1 MKALIIASLMAL
13 PGLALAD
20 HATAP
25 RGPDF
30 VAATPPRPAVDRS
43 LAASPGTR
51 PIAPIELVMFGF
63 DQTSLD
69 PAAVSQLDTLA
80 KWMKHHPEQNVVI
93 EGHTDKVGSAEYND
107 SLGARR
113 AVSVRAHLE
122 SWGIPSDRIVVATFG
137 ERGAHHEEN
146 SNDRR
151 VVVFASTKDRQ
162 ALAHDVLENTR
173 ADAVAWTDR
182 GTKLSVTK
190 Q

>member
-20 HATAP
+20 HSTAP

-30 VAATPPRPAVDRS
+30 VAATAPRPVVDRS
-43 LAASPGTR
+43 LAASSGTR
-51 PIAPIELVMFGF
+51 PIGPLELVMFGF

-80 KWMKHHPEQNVVI
+80 AWMKHHPDQNVVI
-93 EGHTDKVGSAEYND
+93 EGHTDRIGPAEYND
-107 SLGARR
+107 ALGARR

-122 SWGIPSDRIVVATFG
+122 SWGIPGDRIVVATFG

-151 VVVFASTKDRQ
+151 VRVFASSQDRQ
-162 ALAHDVLENTR
+162 TLAHLVLENSS
-173 ADAVAWTDR
+173 ANAVAWTDR
-182 GTKLSVTK
+182 GTKLSIEK
-190 Q
+190 

>member
-20 HATAP
+20 HSATT

-30 VAATPPRPAVDRS
+30 VAATAPHPAFDRS
-43 LAASPGTR
+43 LAASPGTA
-51 PIAPIELVMFGF
+51 PIAPLELVMFGF

-80 KWMKHHPEQNVVI
+80 KWMKHHPEQNLVI
-93 EGHTDKVGSAEYND
+93 EGHTDRIGSAEYNE

-113 AVSVRAHLE
+113 ATSVRAHLE

-151 VVVFASTKDRQ
+151 VVIFASTKDRQ

-173 ADAVAWTDR
+173 AEAVAWTDR
-182 GTKLSVTK
+182 GTKLSIEK
-190 Q
+190 

>member
-20 HATAP
+20 HSTAP

-30 VAATPPRPAVDRS
+30 VAATPPRPVVDRS
-43 LAASPGTR
+43 LAASSGTK
-51 PIAPIELVMFGF
+51 PIAPLELVMFGF
-63 DQTSLD
+63 DQTALD
-69 PAAVSQLDTLA
+69 PAAVSQLDVLA
-80 KWMKHHPEQNVVI
+80 KWMKHHPDQNVVI
-93 EGHTDKVGSAEYND
+93 EGHTDRIGPAEYND
-107 SLGARR
+107 ALGARR

-122 SWGIPSDRIVVATFG
+122 SWGIPSDRIVVATYG

-151 VVVFASTKDRQ
+151 VVVFASNKDRQ
-162 ALAHDVLENTR
+162 TLAHEVLENTS

-182 GTKLSVTK
+182 GTKLSVQK
-190 Q
+190 

>member
-20 HATAP
+20 HYSAAP

-30 VAATPPRPAVDRS
+30 VAATPPRGVDRT
-43 LAASPGTR
+43 LAASPGNQ
-51 PIAPIELVMFGF
+51 PIGPLELVMFGF
-63 DQTSLD
+63 DQTALD

-80 KWMKHHPEQNVVI
+80 AWMKHHPDQNVVI
-93 EGHTDKVGSAEYND
+93 EGHTDRIGSAEYND

-113 AVSVRAHLE
+113 ATSVRAHLE
-122 SWGIPSDRIVVATFG
+122 SWGVPSDRIIVATFG

-151 VVVFASTKDRQ
+151 VVVFASNKDRQ
-162 ALAHDVLENTR
+162 TLAHDVLENTR
-173 ADAVAWTDR
+173 AVAVAWTDR
-182 GTKLSVTK
+182 GTKLSIEK
-190 Q
+190 

>member
-20 HATAP
+20 RSAAP

-30 VAATPPRPAVDRS
+30 VAATAPRPAVDRT
-43 LAASPGTR
+43 LAASPGTN
-51 PIAPIELVMFGF
+51 PIGPLELVMFGF

-80 KWMKHHPEQNVVI
+80 KWMKHHPDQNVVI
-93 EGHTDKVGSAEYND
+93 EGHTDRIGPAEYND
-107 SLGARR
+107 ALGARR

-122 SWGIPSDRIVVATFG
+122 SWGIPSDRIIVATFG

-151 VVVFASTKDRQ
+151 VVVFASNQDRQ
-162 ALAHDVLENTR
+162 TLAHLVLENTS
-173 ADAVAWTDR
+173 ANAVAWTDR
-182 GTKLSVTK
+182 GTKLSVMK
-190 Q
+190 